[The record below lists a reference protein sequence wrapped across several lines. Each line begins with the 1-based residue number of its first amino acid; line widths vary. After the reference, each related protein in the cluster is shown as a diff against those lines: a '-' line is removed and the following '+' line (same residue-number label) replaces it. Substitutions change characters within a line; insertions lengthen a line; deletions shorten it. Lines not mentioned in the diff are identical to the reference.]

1 MDNKHSVFFILHLPP
16 PVHGAAMVGQ
26 YIHDSRVINESFCC
40 RYVNLAMAGNIKNIG
55 RFSFSKITSLF
66 RLLRTIRKEMKAN
79 RPDIVYVTPNASGGA
94 FYKDFVVVQA
104 IKYWGGNVV
113 LHFHNKGV
121 EKNRKKIINNIL
133 YKQFFK
139 KSKVILLSELLYP
152 DICNYVKSS
161 DVFFCPNGI
170 PASGV
175 RNQVDRQIPRV
186 LFLSNLIVSK
196 GVLQLLDACQLLAEK
211 NLEFECDFVGAE
223 TDEMS
228 SDLFSQEVKNRGL
241 EGRVHYLGKKY
252 GEEKESI
259 WDDADIF
266 VFPTFYPNECFPLVL
281 LEAMQ
286 HGLPCVSTEEGAIS
300 GIIEDGIT
308 GFIVEK
314 KNHEQLANRI
324 EQLLSDANLRHSM
337 GVAGRQ
343 KFEEEYTLSVFEKRM
358 SDIFLQ
364 IFSERK

>member
-1 MDNKHSVFFILHLPP
+1 
-16 PVHGAAMVGQ
+16 
-26 YIHDSRVINESFCC
+26 
-40 RYVNLAMAGNIKNIG
+40 
-55 RFSFSKITSLF
+55 
-66 RLLRTIRKEMKAN
+66 
-79 RPDIVYVTPNASGGA
+79 
-94 FYKDFVVVQA
+94 
-104 IKYWGGNVV
+104 
-113 LHFHNKGV
+113 
-121 EKNRKKIINNIL
+121 
-133 YKQFFK
+133 
-139 KSKVILLSELLYP
+139 
-152 DICNYVKSS
+152 
-161 DVFFCPNGI
+161 
-170 PASGV
+170 
-175 RNQVDRQIPRV
+175 

-223 TDEMS
+223 TDEMT
-228 SDLFSQEVKNRGL
+228 SDRFSQEVKNRGL